1 MLSSWNAVCRWKRF
15 EGYLASHT
23 YLNDTYQPLK
33 YVSFEIK
40 QQVFRSACAMRT
52 NILTKLANPAAT
64 RGVIMPVRIPEYLDM
79 NAHGAGM
86 ILKKG
91 ADGIP
96 GDPAA
101 ALQRFLKA
109 CDGGLDKGCYNASVL
124 YLKGL

>member
-1 MLSSWNAVCRWKRF
+1 MSLEKVWWLSCFSCKC
-15 EGYLASHT
+15 LS
-23 YLNDTYQPLK
+23 DTHQPPKNMFRLK
-33 YVSFEIK
+33 QK
-40 QQVFRSACAMRT
+40 QVFRSACAMRT
-52 NILTKLANPAAT
+52 NISTKLANPAAT
-64 RGVIMPVRIPEYLDM
+64 RGVIMPVRIPDYFEMDTD
-79 NAHGAGM
+79 GAGM